1 MNAKEFE
8 AKLQGIDADFKV
20 KKYDSAGIRLK
31 QLPGELIAQ
40 DAKKGSYSIFWH
52 DQIVLDIDPPTEE
65 IDEWYVDIR
74 SMIMGV
80 SDIEKLNKVLLSVQ
94 EFVKEID

>member
-8 AKLQGIDADFKV
+8 TKLQGIDPYLKV
-20 KKYDSAGIRLK
+20 KKYDSAGVRLK
-31 QLPGELIAQ
+31 QAQGELIAQ
-40 DAKKGSYSIFWH
+40 DAKKGSYSIFWNG
-52 DQIVLDIDPPTEE
+52 QLLLDIDPPTEE

-74 SMIMGV
+74 GMLMGV
-80 SDIEKLNKVLLSVQ
+80 SDIDKLNKVLSCVK